1 MSPRDKIA
9 EAMNRALPLV
19 PGNARA
25 IVVSMLRPESIAL
38 IAGTLIAWAGS
49 HFFGVGEVV
58 DVILLGVGVAVLGLS
73 VFDGAA
79 EFYDFANGAINARS
93 NSGLD
98 RAAQCFARAV
108 TILGISTVQAILLRG
123 QGRAVAARG
132 RPQVYG
138 RLNVSAPQPAIN
150 FF

>member
-1 MSPRDKIA
+1 VPTTAAELARMSPRDKIA

-49 HFFGVGEVV
+49 HFFGVG
-58 DVILLGVGVAVLGLS
+58 VAVLGLS

-93 NSGLD
+93 NSELD
-98 RAAQCFARAV
+98 RAAQCFARDV

-123 QGRAVAARG
+123 QGRAVATRG

-138 RLNVSAPQPAIN
+138 RLNVSAPPQPAIN